1 MLIKGAVISDFLW
14 ENRKI
19 DSLNDKLYIIWQ
31 LRIEAAPSFGKIFVI
46 RRIFFIV
53 LKEFKP
59 EPAWFI
65 GNPLFRLPVGN
76 HRFNAANDKKA
87 LTYFK

>member
-1 MLIKGAVISDFLW
+1 MW

-31 LRIEAAPSFGKIFVI
+31 LRIGAAPSFSKICVI

-59 EPAWFI
+59 EPAFLSLI
-65 GNPLFRLPVGN
+65 LCFDSLREITDSTQPMTKGR
-76 HRFNAANDKKA
+76 
-87 LTYFK
+87 